1 MRPLVVPVGVEA
13 EHVDDPGDERDV
25 LVVVLELEHAELER
39 KLEVFVAFV
48 LGERRVGLEDLV
60 S

>member
-1 MRPLVVPVGVEA
+1 MEA

-25 LVVVLELEHAELER
+25 LVVVLELEHAELEWE
-39 KLEVFVAFV
+39 LEVLVAFV
-48 LGERRVGLEDLV
+48 LGERGVGLEDFV